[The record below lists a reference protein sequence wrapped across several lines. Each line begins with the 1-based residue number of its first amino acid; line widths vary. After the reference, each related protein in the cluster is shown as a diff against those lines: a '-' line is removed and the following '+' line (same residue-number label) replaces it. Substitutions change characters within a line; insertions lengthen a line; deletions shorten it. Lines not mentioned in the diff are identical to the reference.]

1 MKKHNEI
8 TKVIGFAKKESHLE
22 WKRSKDES
30 LVDFQE
36 ELPYTWEEL
45 EISDL
50 VTDEKCIK
58 DMDVFKAMVKKAN
71 VQRKSEARSA
81 ATRLWYSKVKDYRA
95 SSGMSLEDKALRDL
109 MALGMSE
116 EKARAV
122 LKELTNANS

>member
-30 LVDFQE
+30 LVDFKE
-36 ELPYTWEEL
+36 DLPYTWEEL

-50 VTDEKCIK
+50 VTDKKCIK
-58 DMDVFKAMVKKAN
+58 DMDVFKAMIKKAN

-81 ATRLWYSKVKDYRA
+81 ATRVWYQKIGDYRA
-95 SSGMSLEDKALRDL
+95 SKGLSLEEKAIKDL
-109 MALGMSE
+109 MKLGMSE
-116 EKARAV
+116 AKARQV
-122 LKELTNANS
+122 VKELANENS